1 MVVFTTTLIFWLA
14 KEQMFGYNVI
24 TEKTNNIFIIIILNS
39 GGSIVEKTFVNVDY
53 QVFANGIV
61 KPISIH
67 WHDGRKWDIEK
78 ILHTCSSEGDFKGIR
93 YTVLIGSAEKYLYRI
108 GEEWYVEPVHQEVN
122 TS

>member
-1 MVVFTTTLIFWLA
+1 M
-14 KEQMFGYNVI
+14 
-24 TEKTNNIFIIIILNS
+24 
-39 GGSIVEKTFVNVDY
+39 EKTFVNVDY

-67 WHDGRKWDIEK
+67 WHDGRKWYIEK